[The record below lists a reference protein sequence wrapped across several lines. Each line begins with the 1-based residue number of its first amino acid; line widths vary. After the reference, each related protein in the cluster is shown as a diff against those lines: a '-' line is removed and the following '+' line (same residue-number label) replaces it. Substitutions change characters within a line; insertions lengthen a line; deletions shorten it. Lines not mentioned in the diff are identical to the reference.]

1 MTLNL
6 SAFRDAGR
14 VLFENGLIT
23 GSSGNLS
30 IRIGPNLLITS
41 HGSTLSDL
49 SSSDLVEASLD
60 DAECQGASWELPV
73 HRAIY
78 TATPALAVAH
88 AHPPCAVAL
97 SLEKSGK
104 HWQGITVILDAG
116 DGIIPGAMAGEIAR
130 ELKKHPVVMVRGHG
144 TFVAGKTLDEACR
157 ATIAYEIEC
166 ARICR
171 LKCIA
176 PATADE

>member
-1 MTLNL
+1 MTLHL
-6 SAFRDAGR
+6 PAFRDAGR

-30 IRIGPNLLITS
+30 IRLGANLLITS

-49 SSSDLVEASLD
+49 SSCDLIEAPLGD
-60 DAECQGASWELPV
+60 EACTGASWELPV

-78 TATPALAVAH
+78 TATPVLTVAH

-97 SLEKSGK
+97 SIQKSGK
-104 HWQGITVILDAG
+104 HWQGITVTLDAG
-116 DGIIPGAMAGEIAR
+116 EGIIPGAMAGEIAW
-130 ELKKHPVVMVRGHG
+130 ELKKHPIVMVRGHG
-144 TFVAGKTLDEACR
+144 TFGTGKTLDEACR
-157 ATIAYEIEC
+157 ATIAYETEC

-171 LKCIA
+171 LKHIT
-176 PATADE
+176 PAEANE

>member
-6 SAFRDAGR
+6 PAFRDAGR

-30 IRIGPNLLITS
+30 VRLGTNLVITT
-41 HGSTLSDL
+41 HGSTLSGL
-49 SSSDLVEASLD
+49 SSGDLVEVSLS
-60 DAECQGASWELPV
+60 DAACPAASWELPV

-97 SLEKSGK
+97 SLQKSGK
-104 HWQGITVILDAG
+104 HWPGITVILDAG
-116 DGIIPGAMAGEIAR
+116 KGIIPGAIAGEIAD

-144 TFVAGKTLDEACR
+144 TFITGKTLDEACR
-157 ATIAYEIEC
+157 ATIAYETEC

-171 LKCIA
+171 LKHIA
-176 PATADE
+176 PAVANE

>member
-6 SAFRDAGR
+6 PGFRDAGR

-30 IRIGPNLLITS
+30 VRLGSNLLITS
-41 HGSTLSDL
+41 HGSTLSNL
-49 SSSDLVEASLD
+49 SSCDLIETSLD
-60 DAECQGASWELPV
+60 DAECPGASWELPV

-78 TATPALAVAH
+78 TTTPVLAVAH

-97 SLEKSGK
+97 SMQKSGK
-104 HWQGITVILDAG
+104 HWQGIAVTLDAG
-116 DGIIPGAMAGEIAR
+116 EGIIPGAMAGEIAG
-130 ELKKHPVVMVRGHG
+130 ELKKHPIVMVRGHG
-144 TFVAGKTLDEACR
+144 TFITGKTLDEACR
-157 ATIAYEIEC
+157 ATIAYETEC

-171 LKCIA
+171 LKHIT
-176 PATADE
+176 PAAVKE

>member
-6 SAFRDAGR
+6 PAFRDAGR

-30 IRIGPNLLITS
+30 VRLGTNLLISS

-49 SSSDLVEASLD
+49 SSCDLVEAPLS
-60 DAECQGASWELPV
+60 DAACPGASWELPV

-78 TATPALAVAH
+78 NATAALAVAH
-88 AHPPCAVAL
+88 AHPPFAVAL
-97 SLEKSGK
+97 SLQKSGK
-104 HWQGITVILDAG
+104 HWQGITATLDAG
-116 DGIIPGAMAGEIAR
+116 EGIVPGALAAEIAG
-130 ELKKHPVVMVRGHG
+130 ELKKHPIVMVRGHG
-144 TFVAGKTLDEACR
+144 TFVTGKTLDEACR
-157 ATIAYEIEC
+157 ATMAYETEC

-171 LKCIA
+171 LKHIA
-176 PATADE
+176 PAAAKE